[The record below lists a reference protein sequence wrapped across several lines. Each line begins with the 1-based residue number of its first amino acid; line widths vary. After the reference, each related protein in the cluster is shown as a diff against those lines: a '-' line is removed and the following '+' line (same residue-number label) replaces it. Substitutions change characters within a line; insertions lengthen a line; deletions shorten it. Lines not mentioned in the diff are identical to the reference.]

1 MHINP
6 EFRRNLWLELTPS
19 RLVGMPL
26 VLGVFFFLPIR
37 WMTNSTVPLWQA
49 LP

>member
-1 MHINP
+1 MNINP

-26 VLGVFFFLPIR
+26 VLGVFFFL
-37 WMTNSTVPLWQA
+37 A
-49 LP
+49 